1 MKRQRDRDNP
11 AADYDPQ
18 LYDPRD
24 LEQVSTPKEPRSHFG
39 SANRNMAVRLWA
51 SIFVRATP
59 TGASAPLCTWCE
71 RKLTKPRTLESN
83 DPMRDSTATIDHL
96 DNDDQNNTPQ
106 NMVAACMECNRTR
119 GSVDYRV
126 AAQQITLN
134 QGRKEWAAYLR
145 RRGTN
150 ANAARSRVGAQ
161 IGEHIPRGDMRFSPL
176 HGRAIVS
183 IWAPRATAKDAD
195 ARTRAEQRQNQF
207 AQRVDR
213 LMIAWRGERI
223 TRIREK
229 GAKRAKNSRE
239 YRQFARNQEE
249 IPFDV

>member
-11 AADYDPQ
+11 AADYDPN
-18 LYDPRD
+18 LYDPND
-24 LEQVSTPKEPRSHFG
+24 IEHVEQPKEPRAHFG

-59 TGASAPLCTWCE
+59 TGASAPLCSWCE
-71 RKLTKPRTLESN
+71 RKLTKPRTLEEN
-83 DPMRDSTATIDHL
+83 EPMRDSTATIDHL
-96 DNDDQNNTPQ
+96 DNNDQNNSPE
-106 NMVAACMECNRTR
+106 NLAAACMECNRTR

-126 AAQQITLN
+126 AAGQITLN

-150 ANAARSRVGAQ
+150 ASTARDRVMAQ
-161 IGEHIPRGDMRFSPL
+161 IRTPIPRGDMRFSPL

-183 IWAPRATAKDAD
+183 IWAPRATAKDED
-195 ARTRAEQRQNQF
+195 ARTTTERRQNHF

-213 LMIAWRGERI
+213 LMLAWRGERI

-229 GAKRAKNSRE
+229 GAKRAKASRE